1 MTNLETEKL
10 KTAQGVH
17 YLLKKNPNKTAKVK
31 VILSDMDALETSI
44 ENALDAENNAAQP
57 SSYTTKDTK
66 QSRKELIENVATLA
80 GTTYSYAARV
90 DNKTLL
96 DKMDFTESKLSRISP
111 VTLPI
116 QCKTI
121 VAEIRLHLAEMVA
134 LEYNISEADL
144 KSVDNL
150 IAVFSEKAPKVSNVK
165 SFKKANT
172 AARRTHIA
180 NVMSILKQRVL
191 KTALAFKKIDLDF
204 YNQLVHAATPD
215 KIHISPTML
224 KLVVSNGKTK
234 KLMPNHSF
242 TVPELNIEA
251 TTDENGVAMVKM
263 GKDQIK
269 DMSKNRMIMGNSL
282 SKGIKAVRGKTTTV
296 EIEVE

>member
-165 SFKKANT
+165 GFKKANT

>member
-1 MTNLETEKL
+1 MTNSENEKL

-17 YLLKKNPNKTAKVK
+17 DLLKTNPDKTAKVK
-31 VILSDMDALETSI
+31 VILSDMDALETTIKS
-44 ENALDAENNAAQP
+44 ALDAESNAAQP

-66 QSRKELIENVATLA
+66 QSRKELIENLTIIA

-90 DNKTLL
+90 DNKTLR
-96 DKMDFTESKLSRISP
+96 DKMDVTETKLNKISP
-111 VTLPI
+111 VTLPT

-121 VAEIRLHLAEMVA
+121 VAEIRLHLVDMVA
-134 LEYNISEADL
+134 LEYNISEADI
-144 KSVDNL
+144 KNVDNL
-150 IAVFSEKAPKVSNVK
+150 IATFSEKAPKVSNVK
-165 SFKKANT
+165 GFKKANT

-215 KIHISPTML
+215 RVHKSPTLL
-224 KLVVSNGKTK
+224 KLVVSNSKTK

-263 GKDQIK
+263 GKDQTK
-269 DMSKNRMIMGNSL
+269 EMSKNRMIMGNPL
-282 SKGIKAVRGKTTTV
+282 SKGIKAVKGKTTTI

>member
-10 KTAQGVH
+10 KTAQEVH
-17 YLLKKNPNKTAKVK
+17 YLLKTNSDKTAKVK
-31 VILSDMDALETSI
+31 AIVSDMDALEATI
-44 ENALDAENNAAQP
+44 KNALDAENNAAQP

-66 QSRKELIENVATLA
+66 QSRKELIENVTIMA

-96 DKMDFTESKLSRISP
+96 NKMDFTETKLNKISP
-111 VTLPI
+111 VTLPT

-121 VAEIRLHLAEMVA
+121 VAEIRLHLVEMVA

-144 KSVDNL
+144 KNVDNL
-150 IAVFSEKAPKVSNVK
+150 IAVFSDKAPKVSNIK
-165 SFKKANT
+165 GFKKANT

-180 NVMSILKQRVL
+180 DVMSILKQRVL

-215 KIHISPTML
+215 KVHTSPTML
-224 KLVVSNGKTK
+224 KLVVHNSKTK
-234 KLMPNHSF
+234 ELMANYLF
-242 TVPELNIEA
+242 TVAELNIEA
-251 TTDENGVAMVKM
+251 TTDGNGVAMVKISRN
-263 GKDQIK
+263 QIK
-269 DMSKNRMIMGNSL
+269 EMSKNRTIMGNPL
-282 SKGIKAVRGKTTTV
+282 SKEIKVVKGKTTTV
-296 EIEVE
+296 EIQVE

>member
-1 MTNLETEKL
+1 MTNSENEKL

-17 YLLKKNPNKTAKVK
+17 DLLKTNPDKTAKVK
-31 VILSDMDALETSI
+31 VILSDMDALETTIKS
-44 ENALDAENNAAQP
+44 ALDAESNAAQP

-66 QSRKELIENVATLA
+66 QSRKELIENVTIIA

-90 DNKTLL
+90 DNKTLQE
-96 DKMDFTESKLSRISP
+96 KMDVTETKLNKISP
-111 VTLPI
+111 VTLPT

-150 IAVFSEKAPKVSNVK
+150 IAVFLEKAPKVSNVK
-165 SFKKANT
+165 GFKKANT
-172 AARRTHIA
+172 AARKTHIA
-180 NVMSILKQRVL
+180 DVMSILKQRVL

-215 KIHISPTML
+215 RVHKSPTLL
-224 KLVVSNGKTK
+224 KLVVSNSKTK

-263 GKDQIK
+263 GKDQTK
-269 DMSKNRMIMGNSL
+269 EMSKNRMIMGSPL
-282 SKGIKAVRGKTTTV
+282 SKGVKAARGKTTTV
-296 EIEVE
+296 EIELE

>member
-17 YLLKKNPNKTAKVK
+17 YLLKTNPDKTAKVK
-31 VILSDMDALETSI
+31 AILSDTEALGISI
-44 ENALDAENNAAQP
+44 ENALAAENNATQP

-66 QSRKELIENVATLA
+66 QSRKELIENVVIMA

-96 DKMDFTESKLSRISP
+96 SKMNFTETKLNKISP
-111 VTLPI
+111 VTLPA

-134 LEYNISEADL
+134 LEYNISEADI
-144 KSVDNL
+144 KNIDNL
-150 IAVFSEKAPKVSNVK
+150 IAAFSDKAPKVSNVK
-165 SFKKANT
+165 SFKKTNT
-172 AARRTHIA
+172 AARKTHITD
-180 NVMSILKQRVL
+180 VMSILKQRVL
-191 KTALAFKKIDLDF
+191 KTALVFKKIDLDF

-215 KIHISPTML
+215 KVHTSSTML
-224 KLVVSNGKTK
+224 KLVVSNSKTK
-234 KLMPNHSF
+234 KLMPNHPF

-269 DMSKNRMIMGNSL
+269 EMSKNRMIMGNPL
-282 SKGIKAVRGKTTTV
+282 SKEIKVVKGKTTTV
-296 EIEVE
+296 EIQVE